1 MKNTNRITSLTWEYP
16 SFPPRPIKR
25 EVLFSLMHEGPQI
38 YFVNDS
44 NEVLSKVSVNTVGF
58 VGDGSVTNE
67 SDKIYKDVKPGE
79 SVMLDEY
86 DMVLDS
92 DFVLGLIIEVES
104 EKYGKMSINSKMGK
118 GSVPSQPLIYKD
130 LTTPRMVNIIMKEE
144 K

>member
-25 EVLFSLMHEGPQI
+25 EVLFSLMYEGPQI

-44 NEVLSKVSVNTVGF
+44 NEILNKVSANIRGF
-58 VGDGSVTNE
+58 VGEGSVTNI
-67 SDKIYKDVKPGE
+67 SDRIYIDVKPGE

-86 DMVLDS
+86 DMLLDS
-92 DFVLGLIIEVES
+92 DFTLGLFIDVES
-104 EKYGKMSINSKMGK
+104 NKYGKMSINSKMGK
-118 GSVPSQPLIYKD
+118 GGVPSQVRMYKD
-130 LTTPRMVNIIMKEE
+130 LTTPRMVDITIKEE